1 MYPAILI
8 NDLCMINTLDQS
20 KTDDSFKRIPDTKMY
35 SQDINLFDKKLTSL
49 YDLKLSVQ
57 YDAGLANTPDVWEIQ
72 IDKDTIKNN
81 QIKLFYYH
89 GNLDGWLNWKDDK
102 ADGDSK
108 VCYKYVDSNDIQQCY
123 VQFIYQKKNGQV
135 FTQGSIVVN
144 AKISVDELKKLEAY
158 YLNL

>member
-8 NDLCMINTLDQS
+8 NNLCMINTLDPS
-20 KTDDSFKRIPDTKMY
+20 KTDGSFKQIPDTRMY
-35 SQDINLFDKKLTSL
+35 SKEINLFDRKLTSL

-57 YDAGLANTPDVWEIQ
+57 YDAGLANTPDVWKIQ
-72 IDKDTIKNN
+72 IDKNTIKDNR
-81 QIKLFYYH
+81 IKLFYYH
-89 GNLDGWLNWKDDK
+89 GNLDGWLDWKDDK

-123 VQFIYQKKNGQV
+123 VQFTYQKKNCQV
-135 FTQGSIVVN
+135 FIQEPMVVN
-144 AKISVDELKKLEAY
+144 AKISIDELKQLETY